1 MRWQHTKFLA
11 ITCPDFTVDHHFCS
25 VLVSLFLEI
34 ADFSICTIVS
44 VSHFC
49 RLHSAMYC
57 RCVYY
62 FNPLFGCQVMSCHR
76 RIYRRPQGCHGVLSH
91 RQNPMPCSWNH
102 QHYAGTT
109 WVSIEDGHIKI
120 RPCPSSIIR
129 VNMFLPASRTRVELI
144 RPNKWCV
151 SVRTV
156 QRRSVAAGYRPRRQ
170 VRCPNCL
177 LIIAAIAACG
187 HAGIRTGNISTGL
200 MWYLLVCY
208 VKVKA

>member
-1 MRWQHTKFLA
+1 MCHIFVDYILL
-11 ITCPDFTVDHHFCS
+11 CTVAVCIILIHCS
-25 VLVSLFLEI
+25 VVRSWAVIEGYI
-34 ADFSICTIVS
+34 ED
-44 VSHFC
+44 
-49 RLHSAMYC
+49 HSGVM
-57 RCVYY
+57 
-62 FNPLFGCQVMSCHR
+62 GC
-76 RIYRRPQGCHGVLSH
+76 H

-102 QHYAGTT
+102 QYYAGTT

-120 RPCPSSIIR
+120 RPGPSSIIR

-187 HAGIRTGNISTGL
+187 HAGIRTGNICTGL